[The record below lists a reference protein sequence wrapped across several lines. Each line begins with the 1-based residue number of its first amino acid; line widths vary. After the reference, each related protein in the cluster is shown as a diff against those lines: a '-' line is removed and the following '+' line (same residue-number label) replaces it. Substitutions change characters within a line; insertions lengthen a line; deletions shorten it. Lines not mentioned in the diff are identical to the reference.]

1 MKKGFTMIE
10 VMLSVALLTAIAGI
24 GSPIY
29 QSFQNKN
36 NLDVTTTTVVQTL
49 RRAQV
54 LAQSVE
60 GDMPWGVKLQS
71 GSLVLFKGDVFETR
85 DTAFDEVFDIP
96 AGVTPSGE
104 SEILF
109 SKLTG
114 IPQTTG
120 SMVLSITANETTT
133 IYINEKGT
141 ITF

>member
-10 VMLSVALLTAIAGI
+10 MLLSVALLTAIAGI

-29 QSFQNKN
+29 QSFQNRN

-60 GDMPWGVKLQS
+60 SDMPWGVNLQN
-71 GSLVLFKGDVFETR
+71 GSLILFKGDVFETR
-85 DTAFDEVFDIP
+85 DAEFDDVFEIP
-96 AGVTPSGE
+96 ASIATSGVP
-104 SEILF
+104 EIIF

-120 SMVLSITANETTT
+120 SIVLSSTANETTA
-133 IYINEKGT
+133 IAINEKGT